1 MESAIF
7 IGAAIL
13 LACLSAG
20 PSLLVWALSAKWLPE
35 QYYFPPVKMTF
46 LCVLLSVATAYIINL
61 EFEGGGIS
69 AFMAILFLSTIWSIV
84 LLPVLLVIKYLLV
97 QGSNNG

>member
-1 MESAIF
+1 LESAIF
-7 IGAAIL
+7 IGAGIL

-35 QYYFPPVKMTF
+35 HYYFPPVKMTF
-46 LCVLLSVATAYIINL
+46 LCVMLSVATAYFINL

-69 AFMAILFLSTIWSIV
+69 AFMAILFLSTIWSIA
-84 LLPVLLVIKYLLV
+84 LLPLLLGFKFFVR
-97 QGSNNG
+97 GSNRA